1 MMDRKLTLSL
11 DAQVIDSA
19 KQYAQAHNISLSRMI
34 ESYLSAVVKHE
45 QEVPEA
51 YSPTVNR
58 LLGVI
63 TLSEDFDFEK
73 NYTNYLRD
81 KYK

>member
-1 MMDRKLTLSL
+1 MDRKLTLSL
-11 DAQVIDSA
+11 NSQVIDSA

-34 ESYLSAVVKHE
+34 ESYLSALVKPE
-45 QEVPEA
+45 QEVLEA

-63 TLSEDFDFEK
+63 ELSEDFDFDK
-73 NYTNYLRD
+73 NYTDYLMD
-81 KYK
+81 EYK